1 MKRLICIFLLF
12 CLILPGCSSYNAD
25 NTADSIIG
33 VYEGDVIPDK
43 AAAVRV
49 STAIIKGIRRNDEI
63 DWEAFRVSYSED
75 EGGIWTIFL
84 GQKAEEGKAVLGGSY
99 IVSIYKKDG
108 RVKEIIIEM

>member
-1 MKRLICIFLLF
+1 MKRLMCIMLLF
-12 CLILPGCSSYNAD
+12 CFVLAGCSAYNAD
-25 NTADSIIG
+25 NAADSKIG
-33 VYEGDVIPDK
+33 LYEGDVIPDK
-43 AAAVRV
+43 DAAVRV

-75 EGGIWTIFL
+75 EGGIWTVIL

-108 RVKEIIIEM
+108 RVKEIISEE